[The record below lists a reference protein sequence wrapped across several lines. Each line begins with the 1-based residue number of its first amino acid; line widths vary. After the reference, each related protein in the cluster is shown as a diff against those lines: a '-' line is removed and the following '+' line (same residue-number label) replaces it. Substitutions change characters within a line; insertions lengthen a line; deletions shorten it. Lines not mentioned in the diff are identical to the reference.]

1 MKRIYPDKRSWLITR
16 STFPGAGRHGGHW
29 TGDNLS
35 TWQELKN
42 SIPAV
47 LENNMFGIPYS
58 GADVCGFNENA
69 DEDLC
74 TTWTLLGITYPLM
87 RNHNA
92 RGATEQDPA
101 SWSQRHSDIIIPAI
115 HLRYS
120 LLPEL
125 HNQFWLSHNNGK
137 FGEIYLRV
145 YWGERLFQVIF
156 NDLNERIR
164 SALSIDTKFGL
175 IFLH

>member
-1 MKRIYPDKRSWLITR
+1 MKQIYPDKRSWLITR

-120 LLPEL
+120 ILPEL

-137 FGEIYLRV
+137 FGEVYLRV
-145 YWGERLFQVIF
+145 YV
-156 NDLNERIR
+156 
-164 SALSIDTKFGL
+164 T
-175 IFLH
+175 